1 MGNSVGNS
9 TPYSNETCDIET
21 SKYQKCKC
29 FCTAQH
35 GMSLRDLLFD
45 TLELDVIRGPF
56 ITGWKPQLSKIY
68 VAISESQDGEEN

>member
-1 MGNSVGNS
+1 MGNTFGNS

-35 GMSLRDLLFD
+35 MSLRDLPFY

>member
-1 MGNSVGNS
+1 M
-9 TPYSNETCDIET
+9 EC
-21 SKYQKCKC
+21 
-29 FCTAQH
+29 
-35 GMSLRDLLFD
+35 LRDLLFD